1 MKHNDFSHV
10 IFLENTQTIFNGIE
24 RLYELLPSNNR
35 ENAYQDVVDRQWYA
49 CYPTDKLGH
58 NTGLRYQNPLYLFFE
73 FLRKDPYWQEPD
85 NIDAICR
92 KSAVQMLALYDA
104 VSRLSKDTPKENVPE
119 RFDEFCC
126 CMRDIME
133 SDVCY
138 LLYSQRDQ
146 TELLSNSSYPMKMI
160 SPEYDDPA
168 SSDPISKQLDQSTF
182 DNLRLYIQR
191 VRKEGSDFNTETNT
205 GWQLADTIYIPAM
218 SELYAKG
225 AEPNPQQNLV
235 AIVLDLPSISVT
247 NSKREWV
254 YIVFQYSTCITDIE
268 QLLRRVRNLLFIR
281 EKILAHC
288 VEHMYLL
295 LIAQRTC
302 HYIPCL
308 NHSTNASNHRL
319 RILHL
324 TDLHLRTSNYKMA
337 MKFARQIYSLKKTD
351 MRGNAQPFLKD
362 PTSHTDEQTPL
373 VDLLVITGDVVQA
386 SYSAGLLE
394 KNYALAEKFIRALAA
409 KLWQINGEF
418 VRSDWQKRIIIIP
431 GNHDYASMN
440 ELQAES
446 MPGAKRA
453 LGIGYPARNEG
464 GPMVKFAYYINFI
477 SHLFHTDVNTLIQNQ
492 LNEIRCYRQLG
503 LTVLSINT
511 VSEAGPLRTNKVL
524 MNPLAGKKLIH
535 ATDLKNQFPLLL
547 AHHTPNYNIDYLMD
561 RYWTSCGRS
570 FSEQQAW
577 VKSFRECLND
587 ILELTSITDYVELNT
602 ELESIRTKLENVCNA
617 ITSCTSFT
625 LSNPEKYDLLWDI
638 VRILEALKKPP
649 YLNEQVIALCRSVIA
664 DNEMAKRDRKLL
676 HSYFKELLDAM
687 HYQLVLG
694 GHTHEL
700 KLGGKSTSK
709 STHYSDMELKDIPFA
724 EGGLFMMS
732 KGDDYTI
739 NMGILDFSRERSLRE
754 WDVFAQYHPFQYSSD
769 QFHCSPRTDGEK
781 KWSFYIDPPKK

>member
-24 RLYELLPSNNR
+24 RLYDFLPSEGR
-35 ENAYQDVVDRQWYA
+35 ENAYQDVVDKQWLA
-49 CYPTDKLGH
+49 CYPTDKLGRK
-58 NTGLRYQNPLYLFFE
+58 TDLRYQNPLYLFFE
-73 FLRKDPYWQEPD
+73 FLRKDPYWKEPD
-85 NIDAICR
+85 DIDAICR

-104 VSRLSKDTPKENVPE
+104 VSRLSKDTSKENIPE

-126 CMRDIME
+126 RMRDIMD
-133 SDVCY
+133 SDMCY

-146 TELLSNSSYPMKMI
+146 TELLSNSSYPVYMV
-160 SPEYDDPA
+160 SPESDHSAHLEPV
-168 SSDPISKQLDQSTF
+168 SSQLSQSAF

-191 VRKEGSDFNTETNT
+191 ARKEDPDVSTNKNMS
-205 GWQLADTIYIPAM
+205 WQLADTIYIPAM

-235 AIVLDLPSISVT
+235 AIVLDFPQIPVVG
-247 NSKREWV
+247 SKREWI
-254 YIVFQYSTCITDIE
+254 YIVFQYSKHVPDTE

-281 EKILAHC
+281 KKILEHC
-288 VEHMYLL
+288 IEHMYLL

-308 NHSTNASNHRL
+308 NSSTNAPGANL
-319 RILHL
+319 RIVHL
-324 TDLHLRTSNYKMA
+324 TDLHLRTSNYETA
-337 MKFARQIYSLKKTD
+337 MGFVRHIYSLKKND
-351 MRGNAQPFLKD
+351 MHGNAQPFLKD
-362 PTSHTDEQTPL
+362 PDYPEDEQTPL

-394 KNYALAEKFIRALAA
+394 KNYVLAEKFIRALAA
-409 KLWQINGEF
+409 KLWKTKDGF
-418 VRSDWQKRIIIIP
+418 VRSDWQKRIIITP

-446 MPGAKRA
+446 IPGAKRA

-464 GPMVKFAYYINFI
+464 GPMVKFAYYINFM
-477 SHLFHTDVNTLIQNQ
+477 SQLFRTDINALIQNH
-492 LNEIRCYRQLG
+492 LNEVRCYRQLG

-524 MNPLAGKKLIH
+524 MNPQAGKELIH
-535 ATDLKNQFPLLL
+535 STDLKNQFPLLL
-547 AHHTPNYNIDYLMD
+547 AHHTPNYYINYLMD

-570 FSEQQAW
+570 FSEQRAW
-577 VKSFRECLND
+577 VISFWKCLDD
-587 ILELTSITDYVELNT
+587 ILDLTKITDFVKLNT
-602 ELESIRTKLENVCNA
+602 ELEPIRTRLENICST

-638 VRILEALKKPP
+638 VRTLESLKKPP
-649 YLNEQVIALCRSVIA
+649 YLNEQVIALCRSVTA
-664 DNEMAKRDRKLL
+664 DDKMAERDRELL
-676 HSYFKELLDAM
+676 RSYFKELMDAM

-700 KLGGKSTSK
+700 KLGGKNTSRST
-709 STHYSDMELKDIPFA
+709 YYPDMEPKDIPFA
-724 EGGLFMMS
+724 EGGLFLMS
-732 KGDDYTI
+732 KGTDYTI
-739 NMGILDFSRERSLRE
+739 NMGILDFSRGRSLRE
-754 WDVFAQYHPFQYSSD
+754 WDVSAHYHPFLYSSGRF
-769 QFHCSPRTDGEK
+769 QYMPRTDGEK
-781 KWSFYIDPPKK
+781 KWTFYIDPPKK